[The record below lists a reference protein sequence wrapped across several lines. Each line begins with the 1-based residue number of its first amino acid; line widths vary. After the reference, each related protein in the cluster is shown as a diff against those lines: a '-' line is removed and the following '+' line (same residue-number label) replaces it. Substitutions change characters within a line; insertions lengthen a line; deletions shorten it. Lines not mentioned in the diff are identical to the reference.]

1 MEDPKTK
8 MTKDTPYE
16 LLKDDEKKQLGKS
29 NEAKMTLYNALPHSE
44 YERVFTCNTAKKIE
58 APYMHKVHKKRRAL
72 EFRALSLVTPRKA
85 KVTVIEQC
93 KDLATL
99 SLDELIDNLKVYEM
113 ILEYNGIASKTTK
126 ENVKSLALKTKF
138 TREQTS
144 DDSDSQGGSDEDV
157 DEDKAEAFN
166 LMARNF
172 RKFFRKGNQFGRGN
186 QFGNKDNKFKR
197 GHSNGFGNRGT
208 KNSRQKRGCYNC
220 EEKGHFISECLN
232 PKENRAFV
240 GRAWSDSE
248 EDNEPQKDATYLMEI
263 DSQEVLSKLSS
274 SNNDFDIIDLKKDNE
289 ELLTFSKDFSK
300 TYEKL
305 LQEKRAL
312 EKEHSKLFSKVNEL
326 ELEVINLAKFKE

>member
-44 YERVFTCNTAKKIE
+44 
-58 APYMHKVHKKRRAL
+58 
-72 EFRALSLVTPRKA
+72 
-85 KVTVIEQC
+85 
-93 KDLATL
+93 
-99 SLDELIDNLKVYEM
+99 
-113 ILEYNGIASKTTK
+113 
-126 ENVKSLALKTKF
+126 
-138 TREQTS
+138 
-144 DDSDSQGGSDEDV
+144 
-157 DEDKAEAFN
+157 
-166 LMARNF
+166 NF

-186 QFGNKDNKFKR
+186 QFGNMDNKFKR

-232 PKENRAFV
+232 PKENRAF
-240 GRAWSDSE
+240 WSDSE